1 MGPTR
6 REAKHMHWHHYRH
19 PQANPWPAAK
29 TENELGHLALSLR
42 LFFPP
47 PHPPRPP
54 SVLSSSAQSGAG
66 LSLFTARPNIS
77 SSYSPHSLTHPPSP
91 PPPAPLHFRNG
102 RGNTSGRRTHA
113 PRRLPRGGRHR
124 LQTTIWRHVSTTTPV
139 NCHLEK
145 KNHARLLRP
154 FQPGSHFHE
163 LSSAGEFPGMR
174 FSLGSFFCM
183 GSTWNSRETRR

>member
-6 REAKHMHWHHYRH
+6 REAKHMHWHRYRH

-42 LFFPP
+42 LFFSPPLPP
-47 PHPPRPP
+47 PPCFRLVHKVKR
-54 SVLSSSAQSGAG
+54 G
-66 LSLFTARPNIS
+66 LSLFAARANIS
-77 SSYSPHSLTHPPSP
+77 SSYPPHSLTHPPSP

-113 PRRLPRGGRHR
+113 PRRLPRGARHR

-145 KNHARLLRP
+145 KILRGCCSL
-154 FQPGSHFHE
+154 FSRAAIFT
-163 LSSAGEFPGMR
+163 SSRPPANFLECGVFAW
-174 FSLGSFFCM
+174 FVFCR
-183 GSTWNSRETRR
+183 GSTWNSRETRP

>member
-6 REAKHMHWHHYRH
+6 REAKHMHWHRYRH

-47 PHPPRPP
+47 PRPP

-66 LSLFTARPNIS
+66 LSLFAARPNIS

-91 PPPAPLHFRNG
+91 PPPARPPLSILGMAVEIRAADAHMLLAVCQGEGDTDFKQQSEG
-102 RGNTSGRRTHA
+102 MF
-113 PRRLPRGGRHR
+113 PLRRL
-124 LQTTIWRHVSTTTPV
+124 
-139 NCHLEK
+139 
-145 KNHARLLRP
+145 
-154 FQPGSHFHE
+154 
-163 LSSAGEFPGMR
+163 
-174 FSLGSFFCM
+174 
-183 GSTWNSRETRR
+183 